1 MSPKRILNYYVD
13 LSYLPKC
20 TERFLDCVVQENIH
34 IPSLPPPPTEGTFAL
49 NLHPHGVPIPRCA
62 CYTPTPQNFRDF
74 PSWLGTPCKNTVALY
89 HYAKYDCSCN
99 KVRKNIF
106 IHVSKLAS

>member
-20 TERFLDCVVQENIH
+20 TECFLDCVVQEYIH
-34 IPSLPPPPTEGTFAL
+34 TPSLPLLTEGTFAL
-49 NLHPHGVPIPRCA
+49 NLHPHGVPIPGCA

-74 PSWLGTPCKNTVALY
+74 PSWLGF
-89 HYAKYDCSCN
+89 CN
-99 KVRKNIF
+99 KVRKNLF
-106 IHVSKLAS
+106 IHVIKWSS

>member
-34 IPSLPPPPTEGTFAL
+34 TPSLPLPPTEGTFAL

-62 CYTPTPQNFRDF
+62 CYTLPPRISVIFH
-74 PSWLGTPCKNTVALY
+74 LGWVPPAKILL
-89 HYAKYDCSCN
+89 HYTIMRNMIVPAIK
-99 KVRKNIF
+99 
-106 IHVSKLAS
+106 

>member
-34 IPSLPPPPTEGTFAL
+34 TPSLPPPPVGGHFCIKPSPPWSSHSTVCLLYPYPLE
-49 NLHPHGVPIPRCA
+49 
-62 CYTPTPQNFRDF
+62 F
-74 PSWLGTPCKNTVALY
+74 P
-89 HYAKYDCSCN
+89 
-99 KVRKNIF
+99 
-106 IHVSKLAS
+106 

>member
-20 TERFLDCVVQENIH
+20 TERFLDCVIQENIH
-34 IPSLPPPPTEGTFAL
+34 TPSLPPPTEGTFAL

-62 CYTPTPQNFRDF
+62 CYTPTP
-74 PSWLGTPCKNTVALY
+74 
-89 HYAKYDCSCN
+89 
-99 KVRKNIF
+99 
-106 IHVSKLAS
+106 